1 VLICEIGGTVG
12 DIESQPF
19 LEAARQIGVERG
31 RENVLYIHVTLV
43 PYLACSKEH
52 KSKPTQHS
60 VKELQGL
67 GISPDIVVLRCEK
80 ALEKDIFDKIALFCN
95 LERDCVIENR
105 TIPVLY
111 EVPLMLKKQHLDD
124 VVCRKLGL
132 QTGEPDLQK
141 WKEMVKDIKHSKKGV
156 TIGLVGKYVSLHDA
170 YLSVV
175 EALGHAGCF
184 YRTKV
189 KIKWI
194 DSEKISEKNVENKLA
209 NCDGIIVPGGFG
221 GRGIEGMIATAHYC
235 REKNV
240 PYLGI
245 CLGMQ
250 VAVIEFARSVCGW
263 REANSGE
270 FDPASPYKVIDFL
283 PGQFEGKDKG
293 GTLRLGSYPCKLAEG
308 TVIREEYGCTDISE
322 RHRHRYEFNNE
333 YRETLQQKGLVL
345 SGTSPDGYIVETVE
359 TGKGYFVGVQFHP
372 EFRSRPDRPHPLFK
386 GLIRNS
392 IKRKGGIS

>member
-1 VLICEIGGTVG
+1 M
-12 DIESQPF
+12 
-19 LEAARQIGVERG
+19 VER
-31 RENVLYIHVTLV
+31 IKTL
-43 PYLACSKEH
+43 S
-52 KSKPTQHS
+52 ST
-60 VKELQGL
+60 
-67 GISPDIVVLRCEK
+67 
-80 ALEKDIFDKIALFCN
+80 
-95 LERDCVIENR
+95 
-105 TIPVLY
+105 
-111 EVPLMLKKQHLDD
+111 
-124 VVCRKLGL
+124 
-132 QTGEPDLQK
+132 
-141 WKEMVKDIKHSKKGV
+141 V
-156 TIGLVGKYVSLHDA
+156 TIGLVGKYVQLHDA
-170 YLSVV
+170 YLSVA
-175 EALGHAGCF
+175 EALHHAGYACGAQ
-184 YRTKV
+184 V
-189 KIKWI
+189 EIKWI
-194 DSEKISEKNVENKLA
+194 DSETITDENVETVLA
-209 NCDGIIVPGGFG
+209 GCDGLIVPGGFG
-221 GRGIEGMIATAHYC
+221 DRGVAGMIVTAQWA
-235 REKNV
+235 RENDV
-240 PYLGI
+240 PYFGI

-392 IKRKGGIS
+392 IERKGGIS